1 MTANNLTTL
10 EKQIAAMADKQGTV
24 TSADVQALGIAREY
38 LPRMAKKG
46 LLVREVRGLYS
57 LPDADITE
65 HHGLVLVSKQVPQ
78 GVVTLI
84 SALAFHNIGT
94 QVPHEV
100 WLAVKARAYAP
111 KLAYPKVRY
120 HYYSG
125 PAFELGVEIHRI
137 EGVDVKV
144 YSVAKTVVDCFRL
157 RNKVGLDV
165 ALEALKEGWQ
175 AKRFS
180 ADELM
185 SLAKQCRI
193 ASVIQPHFEMLVA

>member
-1 MTANNLTTL
+1 MISNRLTPL
-10 EKQIAAMADKQGTV
+10 EKQLIALVDKLGTI
-24 TSADVQALGIAREY
+24 TSADMRAQGISREY

-46 LLVREVRGLYS
+46 LLVREARGLYS

-65 HHGLVLVSKQVPQ
+65 HHSLVLVSKQVPQ

-100 WLAVKARAYAP
+100 WLAVKARGYAP

-120 HYYSG
+120 QYYSG
-125 PAFELGVEIHRI
+125 PAFELGIETHRI
-137 EGVDVKV
+137 EGADVRV

-165 ALEALKEGWQ
+165 ALEALKEGWN

-193 ASVIQPHFEMLVA
+193 ASVIKPHFEMLVV

>member
-1 MTANNLTTL
+1 MKEA
-10 EKQIAAMADKQGTV
+10 EHQIIAIASKQGTIC
-24 TSADVQALGIAREY
+24 AGDLAPHGIPREY

-46 LLVREVRGLYS
+46 LLQRMARGVYC

-65 HHGLVLVSKQVPQ
+65 HHDLVLVSTQVPH
-78 GVVTLI
+78 GIITLL
-84 SALAFHNIGT
+84 SALAFHQIGT
-94 QVPHEV
+94 QNPHEV
-100 WLAVKARAYAP
+100 WVAVKARGHTP
-111 KLAYPKVRY
+111 RFDYPPVRY

-125 PAFELGVEIHRI
+125 AAYELGIETHTI

-175 AKRFS
+175 AKRFT
-180 ADELM
+180 ADELLQ
-185 SLAKQCRI
+185 LAKKCRI

>member
-1 MTANNLTTL
+1 MNAS
-10 EKQIAAMADKQGTV
+10 EQQIIEIAEQKGIV
-24 TSADVQALGIAREY
+24 CSADLLPYKISREY
-38 LPRMAKKG
+38 LSRMAKKG
-46 LLVREVRGLYS
+46 LLQRMARGVYC

-65 HHGLVLVSKQVPQ
+65 HHDLALVCSQVPQ
-78 GVVTLI
+78 GVVTLL

-94 QVPHEV
+94 QNPHEI
-100 WLAVKARAYAP
+100 WLAVKARGYAP
-111 KLAYPKVRY
+111 RLSYPSVRY

-125 PAFELGVEIHRI
+125 AAYELGIETHRI
-137 EGVDVKV
+137 EGVEVKV

-175 AKRFS
+175 AKRFT

-185 SLAKQCRI
+185 LLAKECRI
-193 ASVIQPHFEMLVA
+193 ASVIKPHFEMLVA